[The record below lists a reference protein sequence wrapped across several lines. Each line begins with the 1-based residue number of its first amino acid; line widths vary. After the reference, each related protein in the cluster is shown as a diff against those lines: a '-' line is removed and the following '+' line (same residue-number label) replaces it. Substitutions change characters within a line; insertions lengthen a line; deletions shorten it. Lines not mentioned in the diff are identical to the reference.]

1 MGLNGLVVQATV
13 DPRYR
18 TECVFHLV
26 KIKNLPQQLPIPV
39 QTKRAGYRVGV
50 FGHYGHRNL
59 GDESITE
66 AVIQNV
72 RQRCPTVEFAGFS
85 MDPEDTALR
94 YGIPAYGIRQGT
106 RNAADDQPPQASAVP
121 LASQSRMRNCL
132 KRIPTLRWLVR
143 AARFVLELPKSL
155 WREAVF
161 LRDSY
166 RVAKDIDSFIVAGS
180 NQFLDNFGG
189 VWGFP
194 YTVLKWTVL
203 ARCAGARVVFLSVG
217 AGPIASLWSRIMV
230 RAALLLGDYVSFR
243 DEGSR
248 RLIEWFG
255 SGNKW
260 RVYPD
265 LAQSL
270 EIDPLPVVAVKNATV
285 AINPMPVYDPRAWCE
300 PDDQRYDR
308 YVGQLARFVSRL
320 LQERFPVFFFTTQPS
335 DAPVIEDVLTR
346 LDPGVIAANG
356 LPRIVMSTT
365 VKKLM
370 ATLASADIVVPT
382 RYHGTVLGLR
392 AGRPVLGIC
401 YYRKTREAL
410 ESMGQGAYAVGI
422 DELDHEEL
430 WRRFVLLVS
439 RRAEERR
446 TIERQREVA
455 FARLAEQYDFVL
467 RLLGVPNRL
476 THQSQAAHSGCDD
489 QPETSR

>member
-1 MGLNGLVVQATV
+1 
-13 DPRYR
+13 
-18 TECVFHLV
+18 
-26 KIKNLPQQLPIPV
+26 V
-39 QTKRAGYRVGV
+39 QTETLGYRVGV

-59 GDESITE
+59 GDEAITE
-66 AVIQNV
+66 AVIQNL
-72 RQRCPTVEFAGFS
+72 RQRCPTMQFAGFS
-85 MDPEDTALR
+85 MDAEDTALR
-94 YGIPAYGIRQGT
+94 YGIPAYRIRRGPE
-106 RNAADDQPPQASAVP
+106 NAADDQSSQAQNTPAAPP
-121 LASQSRMRNCL
+121 ASQFRMRDTL
-132 KRIPTLRWLVR
+132 KRLATLRLLVR
-143 AARFVLELPKSL
+143 AARFVLGLPKEL

-161 LRDSY
+161 LRASY

-255 SGNKW
+255 SGRKW
-260 RVYPD
+260 HVYPD

-270 EIDPLPVVAVKNATV
+270 EIDPLPVVADNSAAV
-285 AINPMPVYDPRAWCE
+285 AINPMPVYDPRTWCE
-300 PDDQRYDR
+300 PDDHRYER

-320 LQERFPVFFFTTQPS
+320 LRERFPVFFFTTQPS

-356 LPRIVMSTT
+356 LPGRKTSTT
-365 VKKLM
+365 VQELM
-370 ATLASADIVVPT
+370 AALASADIVVPT

-455 FARLAEQYDFVL
+455 FARLAEQYDCVL

-476 THQSQAAHSGCDD
+476 THQAQVAQSRCDG
-489 QPETSR
+489 